1 MTLDDNC
8 LFAEVAETYF
18 NLRLVTL
25 YHQIL
30 MKVTLD
36 DNWLFAEMT
45 GMYFDFRLVIEYH
58 NVIILYQYLIVEH
71 E

>member
-1 MTLDDNC
+1 ML
-8 LFAEVAETYF
+8 AETYF

-45 GMYFDFRLVIEYH
+45 GMYFDFRLVTLDYR
-58 NVIILYQYLIVEH
+58 YS
-71 E
+71 